1 MENKQIQTN
10 LTYDTFRSNLGKY
23 EKAVAELLGNKYG
36 FTPQEFLV
44 KVSNAIR
51 KNPELLRCSSQ
62 SLFGSIL
69 YFAEIG
75 LPFNTPEGFG
85 YISTEFNEGVYEAV
99 PIIGYRGLI
108 EIAYRNPKI
117 KSIRIQ
123 AVYEGDEFEYEYGT
137 EEYIKHKPNIFAVG
151 ERKLIAVYAIVKI
164 QDIDPLFVVVHK
176 AQLDELKKIS
186 KSSNEY
192 AKNDVFNIMESKVA
206 IKLLFKMLP
215 KTNNESLMKV
225 LELDNKF
232 DYDKT
237 TKIIATE
244 KGYELVETEGKT
256 NVLLTKEIEPI
267 EIYTT
272 LPETETSTPKTLDDV
287 KKELKETVDKFKT
300 NDSEQVNKYETKVDN
315 YDETIRT
322 ALNDVVQEQEIV
334 EFDLGVIEKNTT
346 QSVEIQKETPVIQ
359 IIEPIEIEP
368 VKYVKIEPVKYVK
381 KEKSSI
387 RNLFKDIIE
396 VIEPI
401 DLTNK

>member
-1 MENKQIQTN
+1 MENKQIQTS

-36 FTPQEFLV
+36 ITPQEFLV

-85 YISTEFNEGVYEAV
+85 YISTEYNEGGYEAV

-108 EIAYRNPKI
+108 EIAYRNPKV

-137 EEYIKHKPNIFAVG
+137 QEYIKHKPNIFAKS

-186 KSSNEY
+186 KSSSEF

-215 KTNNESLMKV
+215 KTSNEVLMKA

-237 TKIIATE
+237 TRIVATE
-244 KGYELVETEGKT
+244 KGYELIETEGKT
-256 NVLLTKEIEPI
+256 KVLETKEIEPI
-267 EIYTT
+267 EIVSQ
-272 LPETETSTPKTLDDV
+272 LPETETKQEKTLDDV
-287 KKELKETVDKFKT
+287 IVEMKQAIDNFKVEEKKSENNIEHISENTTTVIEEFIV
-300 NDSEQVNKYETKVDN
+300 VNE
-315 YDETIRT
+315 DEKI
-322 ALNDVVQEQEIV
+322 DIDFIFEKQEIV
-334 EFDLGVIEKNTT
+334 NND
-346 QSVEIQKETPVIQ
+346 VENSNYEP
-359 IIEPIEIEP
+359 IIEPIEILE
-368 VKYVKIEPVKYVK
+368 IEP
-381 KEKSSI
+381 EKITKNESKTI
-387 RNLFKDIIE
+387 KNLFEGIIE

-401 DLTNK
+401 DLTNN

>member
-1 MENKQIQTN
+1 MENKQIQTS

-36 FTPQEFLV
+36 ITPQEFLV

-85 YISTEFNEGVYEAV
+85 YISTEYNEGGYEAV

-108 EIAYRNPKI
+108 EIAYRNPKV

-137 EEYIKHKPNIFAVG
+137 QEYIKHKPNIFAKG

-186 KSSNEY
+186 KSSSEF

-215 KTNNESLMKV
+215 KTSNEVLMKA

-237 TKIIATE
+237 TRIVATE
-244 KGYELVETEGKT
+244 KGYELIETEGKT
-256 NVLLTKEIEPI
+256 KVLETKEIEPI
-267 EIYTT
+267 EIVSQ
-272 LPETETSTPKTLDDV
+272 LPETETKQEKTLDDV
-287 KKELKETVDKFKT
+287 IVEMKNAIDNFKESVLEPEKIVEVEEIIVPDI
-300 NDSEQVNKYETKVDN
+300 
-315 YDETIRT
+315 DEKI
-322 ALNDVVQEQEIV
+322 DIDFIFEKQEIV
-334 EFDLGVIEKNTT
+334 NND
-346 QSVEIQKETPVIQ
+346 VENSNYEP
-359 IIEPIEIEP
+359 IIEPIEILE
-368 VKYVKIEPVKYVK
+368 IEP
-381 KEKSSI
+381 EKITKNESKTI
-387 RNLFKDIIE
+387 KNLFEGIIE

-401 DLTNK
+401 DLTNN

>member
-1 MENKQIQTN
+1 MENKQIQTS

-36 FTPQEFLV
+36 ITPQEFLV

-85 YISTEFNEGVYEAV
+85 YISTEYNEGGYEAV

-108 EIAYRNPKI
+108 EIAYRNPKV

-137 EEYIKHKPNIFAVG
+137 QEYIKHKPNIFAKG

-186 KSSNEY
+186 KSSSEF

-215 KTNNESLMKV
+215 KTSNEVLMKA

-237 TKIIATE
+237 TRIVATE
-244 KGYELVETEGKT
+244 KGYELIETEGKT
-256 NVLLTKEIEPI
+256 KVLETKEIEPI
-267 EIYTT
+267 EIVSQ
-272 LPETETSTPKTLDDV
+272 LPETETKQEKTLDDV
-287 KKELKETVDKFKT
+287 IVEMKQAIDNFKVEEKKSENNIEHISENTTTVIEEFIV
-300 NDSEQVNKYETKVDN
+300 VNE
-315 YDETIRT
+315 DEKI
-322 ALNDVVQEQEIV
+322 DIDFIFEKQEIV
-334 EFDLGVIEKNTT
+334 NND
-346 QSVEIQKETPVIQ
+346 VENSNYEP
-359 IIEPIEIEP
+359 IIEPIEILE
-368 VKYVKIEPVKYVK
+368 IEP
-381 KEKSSI
+381 EKITKNESKTI
-387 RNLFKDIIE
+387 KNLFEGIIE

-401 DLTNK
+401 DLTNN

>member
-1 MENKQIQTN
+1 MENKQIQTS

-36 FTPQEFLV
+36 ITPQEFLV

-85 YISTEFNEGVYEAV
+85 YISTEYNEGGYEAV

-108 EIAYRNPKI
+108 EIAYRNPKV

-137 EEYIKHKPNIFAVG
+137 QEYIKHKPNIFAKG

-186 KSSNEY
+186 KSSSEF

-215 KTNNESLMKV
+215 KTSNEVLMTA

-237 TKIIATE
+237 TRIVATE
-244 KGYELVETEGKT
+244 KGYELIETEGKT
-256 NVLLTKEIEPI
+256 KVLETKEIEPI
-267 EIYTT
+267 EIVSQ
-272 LPETETSTPKTLDDV
+272 LPETETKQEKTLDDV
-287 KKELKETVDKFKT
+287 IVEMKQAIDNFKVEEKKSENNIEHISENTATVIEEFIV
-300 NDSEQVNKYETKVDN
+300 VNE
-315 YDETIRT
+315 DEKI
-322 ALNDVVQEQEIV
+322 DIDFIFEKQEIV
-334 EFDLGVIEKNTT
+334 NND
-346 QSVEIQKETPVIQ
+346 VENSNYEP
-359 IIEPIEIEP
+359 IIEPIEILE
-368 VKYVKIEPVKYVK
+368 IEP
-381 KEKSSI
+381 EKITKNESKTI
-387 RNLFKDIIE
+387 KNLFEGIIE

-401 DLTNK
+401 DLTNN

>member
-1 MENKQIQTN
+1 M
-10 LTYDTFRSNLGKY
+10 
-23 EKAVAELLGNKYG
+23 
-36 FTPQEFLV
+36 
-44 KVSNAIR
+44 SNAIR

-85 YISTEFNEGVYEAV
+85 YISTEYNEGGYEAV

-108 EIAYRNPKI
+108 EIAYRNPKV

-137 EEYIKHKPNIFAVG
+137 QEYIKHKPNIFAKG

-186 KSSNEY
+186 KSSSEF

-215 KTNNESLMKV
+215 KTSNEVLMKA

-237 TKIIATE
+237 TRIVATE
-244 KGYELVETEGKT
+244 KGYELIETEGKT
-256 NVLLTKEIEPI
+256 KVLETKEIEPI
-267 EIYTT
+267 EIVSQ
-272 LPETETSTPKTLDDV
+272 LPETETKQEKTLDDV
-287 KKELKETVDKFKT
+287 IVEMKQAIDNFKVEEKKSENNIEHISENTATVIEEFIV
-300 NDSEQVNKYETKVDN
+300 VNE
-315 YDETIRT
+315 DEKI
-322 ALNDVVQEQEIV
+322 DIDFIFEKQEIV
-334 EFDLGVIEKNTT
+334 NND
-346 QSVEIQKETPVIQ
+346 VENSNYEP
-359 IIEPIEIEP
+359 IIEPIEILE
-368 VKYVKIEPVKYVK
+368 IEP
-381 KEKSSI
+381 EKITKNESKTI
-387 RNLFKDIIE
+387 KNLFEGIIE

-401 DLTNK
+401 DLTNN

>member
-1 MENKQIQTN
+1 MENKQIQTS

-36 FTPQEFLV
+36 ITPQEFLV

-85 YISTEFNEGVYEAV
+85 YISTEYNEGGYEAV

-108 EIAYRNPKI
+108 EIAYRNPKV

-137 EEYIKHKPNIFAVG
+137 QEYIKHKPNIFAKG

-186 KSSNEY
+186 KSSSEF

-215 KTNNESLMKV
+215 KTSNEVLMKA

-237 TKIIATE
+237 TRIVATE
-244 KGYELVETEGKT
+244 KGYELIETEGKT
-256 NVLLTKEIEPI
+256 KVLETKEIEPI
-267 EIYTT
+267 EIVSQ
-272 LPETETSTPKTLDDV
+272 LPETETKQEKTLDDV
-287 KKELKETVDKFKT
+287 IVEMKQAIDNFKVEEKKSENNIEHISENTATVIEEFIV
-300 NDSEQVNKYETKVDN
+300 VNE
-315 YDETIRT
+315 DEKI
-322 ALNDVVQEQEIV
+322 DIDFIFEKQEIV
-334 EFDLGVIEKNTT
+334 NND
-346 QSVEIQKETPVIQ
+346 VENSNYEP
-359 IIEPIEIEP
+359 IIEPIEILE
-368 VKYVKIEPVKYVK
+368 IEP
-381 KEKSSI
+381 EKITKNESKTI
-387 RNLFKDIIE
+387 KNLFEGIIE

-401 DLTNK
+401 DLTNN

>member
-1 MENKQIQTN
+1 MENKQIQTS

-36 FTPQEFLV
+36 ITPQEFLV

-85 YISTEFNEGVYEAV
+85 YISTEYNEGGYEAV

-108 EIAYRNPKI
+108 EIAYRNPKV

-137 EEYIKHKPNIFAVG
+137 QEYIKHKPNIFAKS

-186 KSSNEY
+186 KSSSEF

-215 KTNNESLMKV
+215 KTSNEVLMKA

-237 TKIIATE
+237 TRIVATE
-244 KGYELVETEGKT
+244 KGYELIETEGKT
-256 NVLLTKEIEPI
+256 KVLETKEIEPI
-267 EIYTT
+267 EIVSQ
-272 LPETETSTPKTLDDV
+272 LPETETKQEKTLDDV
-287 KKELKETVDKFKT
+287 IVEMKQAIDNFKVEEKKSENNIEHISENTATVIEEFIV
-300 NDSEQVNKYETKVDN
+300 VNE
-315 YDETIRT
+315 DEKI
-322 ALNDVVQEQEIV
+322 DIDFIFEKQEIV
-334 EFDLGVIEKNTT
+334 NND
-346 QSVEIQKETPVIQ
+346 VENSNYEP
-359 IIEPIEIEP
+359 IIEPIEILE
-368 VKYVKIEPVKYVK
+368 IEP
-381 KEKSSI
+381 EKITKNESKTI
-387 RNLFKDIIE
+387 KNLFEGIIE

-401 DLTNK
+401 DLTNN